1 MASAARANVA
11 PMEERRH
18 SRNSRRVVI
27 EMFVLGTVASLAG
40 IALGLAIKWF
50 PEQASSQAAP
60 IDTLWDVLVICS
72 VPIFVGVV
80 LIVVYAA
87 LLFRQRPG
95 EESLDGPPIHGNTTI
110 EIVWT
115 ALPAIL
121 LVALSTYAYVVL
133 RDIEQAPA
141 QAGTREM
148 KVDVYGEQFTWTFK
162 YAGTDGKPVATT
174 QLYLPEG
181 RSVRFDVHS
190 KDVIHDFWVPAFRMK
205 VDAVPGVTTRYRVTP
220 TKLGAFPV
228 VCAELCGLGHAY
240 MRQTARVLPAAKFDA
255 WLKKETRESSA
266 PAGGGEADTGATGAT
281 GDGGGGKPAPTG
293 GKPAPAGGKT
303 AAAGATTAPPDGK
316 AIFTKGNNNGAV
328 ACASCHKLADAGS
341 DEGIGPNLDEVLP
354 GQSPAEIEMSIV
366 DPQAKIS
373 AGKPAGVMPGNFKDV
388 LSGAELEAVVKY
400 LVVSTKK

>member
-1 MASAARANVA
+1 MASAAEDNVA
-11 PMEERRH
+11 VMEERRG
-18 SRNSRRVVI
+18 SRNSRTVVI

-40 IALGLAIKWF
+40 IALGLAIDWF
-50 PEQASSQAAP
+50 PVQASTQAGP

-133 RDIEQAPA
+133 RDIEGAPA
-141 QAGTREM
+141 QAATPEL
-148 KVDVYGEQFTWTFK
+148 KVDVFGEQFAWTFK
-162 YAGTDGKPVATT
+162 YAGAEGKKITT
-174 QLYLPEG
+174 AQLYLPQG
-181 RSVRFDVHS
+181 RSVKFDVHS

-205 VDAVPGVTTRYRVTP
+205 IDAVPGVTTTYRVTP

-240 MRQTARVLPAAKFDA
+240 MRQTARVLPGAKFDM
-255 WLKKETRESSA
+255 WLKEETAKSGA
-266 PAGGGEADTGATGAT
+266 PAGGGEADGGAEGATGATGAT
-281 GDGGGGKPAPTG
+281 GSGAATG
-293 GKPAPAGGKT
+293 
-303 AAAGATTAPPDGK
+303 
-316 AIFTKGNNNGAV
+316 
-328 ACASCHKLADAGS
+328 DAG
-341 DEGIGPNLDEVLP
+341 
-354 GQSPAEIEMSIV
+354 
-366 DPQAKIS
+366 
-373 AGKPAGVMPGNFKDV
+373 
-388 LSGAELEAVVKY
+388 
-400 LVVSTKK
+400 